1 MAAEGQLM
9 ACKIHHF
16 KSCFWVACVFFG
28 TFVPFAPLAVN
39 LFPDCP
45 ISVYCNDNSA
55 FNEQTMS
62 SLDLTLLSDFQQCAS
77 KVRS

>member
-1 MAAEGQLM
+1 MGYFRIATPDT
-9 ACKIHHF
+9 
-16 KSCFWVACVFFG
+16 V
-28 TFVPFAPLAVN
+28 APLPVD
-39 LFPDCP
+39 LLPDSP
-45 ISVYCNDNSA
+45 ISVYWNDDPA